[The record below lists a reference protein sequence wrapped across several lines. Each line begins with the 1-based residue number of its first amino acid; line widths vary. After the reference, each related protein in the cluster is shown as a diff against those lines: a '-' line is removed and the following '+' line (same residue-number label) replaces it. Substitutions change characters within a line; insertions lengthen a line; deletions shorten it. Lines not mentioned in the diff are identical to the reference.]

1 MKVKM
6 IRTFEDKAQIS
17 DIMLYLE
24 KRIKTLEMVLQ
35 MSLSVLGLLFVRLVL
50 FQKRKSP
57 FGSFFF
63 SRKNKGRK

>member
-1 MKVKM
+1 MRVKM

-35 MSLSVLGLLFVRLVL
+35 MSLSVLGLLFVRLVFNKPKRMKKFKSL
-50 FQKRKSP
+50 FNC
-57 FGSFFF
+57 FH
-63 SRKNKGRK
+63 

>member
-35 MSLSVLGLLFVRLVL
+35 MSLSVVVLIFVRLVL

-63 SRKNKGRK
+63 LRKNKGRK

>member
-35 MSLSVLGLLFVRLVL
+35 MSLSVVVLIFARLFFNKPKRMKKFKGLFNC
-50 FQKRKSP
+50 FH
-57 FGSFFF
+57 
-63 SRKNKGRK
+63 

>member
-1 MKVKM
+1 MRVKM

-35 MSLSVLGLLFVRLVL
+35 MSLSVLGLLFVRLVFNKPKRMKKFKGL
-50 FQKRKSP
+50 FNC
-57 FGSFFF
+57 FH
-63 SRKNKGRK
+63 